1 MVISLQITP
10 IILCAVIV
18 AQEKDT
24 QEKIKQLSPYFGIAF
39 TIISFIA
46 AFFPSGSING
56 GYLATDNGLNYQS
69 NSYLAAYASA
79 CSYYYLLNFK
89 TFQWRGF
96 FRKRIAYNIVLA
108 SIVVNLLSIFV
119 SGGRGGLVLFVCQT
133 LMAIWFLIK
142 NKNSYRIKSIYIFA
156 GVCVIAGILIF
167 AIHFAETSSLKTN
180 GFERIVATVE
190 TGDSNGRDILREKAL
205 NAFEKSPI
213 VGHGIGSVFN
223 EIGEYSHNCIT
234 DSLVEGGL
242 IGTIIYVLV
251 IGVAFFKLYK
261 RARLHNDEYIWLT
274 FIVNGLILS
283 LFSGYYLTQL
293 PICWSTAF
301 AYSLTAINNNKF
313 RLNVR
318 QHQL

>member
-1 MVISLQITP
+1 M
-10 IILCAVIV
+10 
-18 AQEKDT
+18 
-24 QEKIKQLSPYFGIAF
+24 
-39 TIISFIA
+39 
-46 AFFPSGSING
+46 
-56 GYLATDNGLNYQS
+56 
-69 NSYLAAYASA
+69 
-79 CSYYYLLNFK
+79 
-89 TFQWRGF
+89 
-96 FRKRIAYNIVLA
+96 
-108 SIVVNLLSIFV
+108 
-119 SGGRGGLVLFVCQT
+119 
-133 LMAIWFLIK
+133 
-142 NKNSYRIKSIYIFA
+142 
-156 GVCVIAGILIF
+156 IAGILIF